1 MTQLQRLVLDFRS
14 GELVVR
20 CLYRTKGSA
29 GPNTKARRREV
40 EQLVREGLR
49 QALFSMEGDA
59 ELVGTSGFTTREDLL
74 SVALPRPDELREA
87 AAWAR

>member
-14 GELVVR
+14 GELLVR

-29 GPNTKARRREV
+29 GPNTKARRQEV

-49 QALFSMEGDA
+49 QALVSMEGDA

-87 AAWAR
+87 AS

>member
-14 GELVVR
+14 GELLVR

-29 GPNTKARRREV
+29 GPNTKARRQEV

-49 QALFSMEGDA
+49 QVLVSLENGA
-59 ELVGTSGFTTREDLL
+59 EVVGTSGFSTREDIL
-74 SVALPRPDELREA
+74 SLPRPDHARKA
-87 AAWAR
+87 AS